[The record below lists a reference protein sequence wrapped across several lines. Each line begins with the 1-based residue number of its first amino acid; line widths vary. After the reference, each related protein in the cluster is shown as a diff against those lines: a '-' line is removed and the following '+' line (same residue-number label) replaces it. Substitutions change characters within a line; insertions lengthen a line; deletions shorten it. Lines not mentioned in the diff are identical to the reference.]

1 MSPFLIAEEMCL
13 KENVQD
19 ILGVLEDFPDDI
31 HEGGVVLTIDSVGM
45 LVNGFELLH
54 RRICSRMADD
64 ELVRTGELVA
74 SIFCNAYCMFEGKTN
89 VIGLCVRYVV
99 FKMIYGAILQ
109 MFSQLVELGDIKVG
123 ESDRIN
129 IEQLKTITSGVTDGH
144 IQIANAAIAD
154 HNAAKP
160 LFFNGSQVENAPGII
175 H

>member
-1 MSPFLIAEEMCL
+1 MRPFSDTEKEFL
-13 KENVQD
+13 KENIRD

-31 HEGGVVLTIDSVGM
+31 QEGGVVLTIGRVGI

-64 ELVRTGELVA
+64 ELVCTGELVA

-99 FKMIYGAILQ
+99 FKMVYGAIFQ
-109 MFSQLVELGDIKVG
+109 MFSQLVELGDIKVS
-123 ESDRIN
+123 ESDGIN

-154 HNAAKP
+154 HNAVKP